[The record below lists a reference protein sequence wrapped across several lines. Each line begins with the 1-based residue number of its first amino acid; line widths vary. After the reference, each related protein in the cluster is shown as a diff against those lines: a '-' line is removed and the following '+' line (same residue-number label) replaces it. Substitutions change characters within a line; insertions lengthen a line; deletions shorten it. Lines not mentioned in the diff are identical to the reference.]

1 MAQGDHCSVWGCDNN
16 CRYLQKV
23 RHYKCQQKKRIP
35 IWKRIIGRTDA
46 AFRYLKE
53 ALVFTQTILNMA
65 GPNPVL
71 FLEEYTV
78 NSGFLTEKEERR
90 VLEKKILSG
99 VDTSQKDCYKC
110 NWPVTAEIKVTTS
123 LKWKSKRHWNRDW
136 SQKYHE
142 QNGTAWGFEQ
152 L

>member
-1 MAQGDHCSVWGCDNN
+1 MST
-16 CRYLQKV
+16 
-23 RHYKCQQKKRIP
+23 KKRIP

-46 AFRYLKE
+46 AFRNLKE
-53 ALVFTQTILNMA
+53 ALVFIQTILNMA

-110 NWPVTAEIKVTTS
+110 N
-123 LKWKSKRHWNRDW
+123 
-136 SQKYHE
+136 
-142 QNGTAWGFEQ
+142 
-152 L
+152 